1 MDDKARILIIDDD
14 KIIGRSLS
22 EILRMEGYETEVVET
37 GEDAIDMAQ
46 DKFFNINLI
55 DLKLPDISGIEVLK
69 IFRRKY
75 PSRMNIIITGYATV
89 KNPIEAL
96 NLGANAYI
104 MKPIDPKKLDL
115 MIKEGLKRQREIL
128 KNTRGVLWNE
138 LGRNLWEME
147 HEDLMIDTI

>member
-1 MDDKARILIIDDD
+1 MDEKAHILIIDDD
-14 KIIGRSLS
+14 KIIGRSLA
-22 EILRMEGYETEVVET
+22 EILRMEGYETGVVET

-55 DLKLPDISGIEVLK
+55 DIKLPDVSGIDVLK

-75 PSRMNIIITGYATV
+75 PARMNIIITGFATLQ
-89 KNPIEAL
+89 NSIEAL

-104 MKPIDPKKLDL
+104 TKPINPQKLDSML
-115 MIKEGLKRQREIL
+115 KECLKRQREIL

-138 LGRNLWEME
+138 LGRNLWKIE
-147 HEDLMIDTI
+147 HEDLMIDSI